1 MNEKSVKSYELV
13 LENCE
18 TIILSNTDLIEANFS
33 GLEKHIDIWPT
44 ENQTLK
50 TESLVSKN
58 ALLIFDVE
66 KLKTRTTSF
75 SDEEYNAYE
84 RLTSHSDIVA
94 LEINYEDDS
103 SEYIYVPF
111 DGDCENKLQET
122 THEEVQGKESLE
134 IYFKQN

>member
-1 MNEKSVKSYELV
+1 MKQKSVKSYELV

-18 TIILSNTDLIEANFS
+18 TIVLSKTDLIEATFS
-33 GLEKHIDIWPT
+33 GLEKHIDIWQT

-50 TESLVSKN
+50 TESLVAKDV
-58 ALLIFDVE
+58 LLILDAE
-66 KLKTRTTSF
+66 KLKTRYTSF
-75 SDEEYNAYE
+75 SKEYNAYE